1 MAGTITHEWQG
12 TTLVI
17 TSDSG
22 TSACDLKGSQGDMGI
37 RGPQGAA
44 GKIGQD
50 GTVTFDELT
59 DEQRA
64 SLKGEKGDTATIALG
79 SCTTGEP
86 GTEVVITNSGTPNAA
101 VFNFVIPKGNV
112 GPQGPKGEPG
122 KGLTILGTYPTLQ
135 ALTEAVTSAQQGDT
149 YNVGT
154 SAPYDIYMWDST
166 AASFVSQG
174 KLQGANGAV
183 FTPSVA
189 ADGTLS
195 WTNDGG
201 LDNPDAV
208 NIRGPQGEQGQEG
221 PQGQQGVQGEQGPAG
236 YSPVKGQDY
245 FTATD
250 KNEIVSSVKTSLL
263 TYNVASTLPASGT
276 ALAADTIYQV
286 SDALTTY
293 AFTPPASGWAHGY
306 FSTGATAS
314 ITFSGNIV
322 GAAPEIVANS
332 AYEFD
337 VYDGIW
343 IVQGVVSV

>member
-50 GTVTFDELT
+50 GTVSFEELT

-64 SLKGEKGDTATIALG
+64 SLKGDKGDAATIALG
-79 SCTTGEP
+79 NYATGEP
-86 GTEVVITNSGTPNAA
+86 GTEVVISNTGTPNAA
-101 VFNFVIPKGNV
+101 VFNFVIPRGNI
-112 GPQGPKGEPG
+112 GPKGPKGDTG

-154 SAPYDIYMWDST
+154 SAPYEIYMWDST

-174 KLQGANGAV
+174 RLQGANGAV

-195 WTNDGG
+195 WTNNGG
-201 LDNPDAV
+201 LENPDAV
-208 NIRGPQGEQGQEG
+208 NIRGPQGEPGANG
-221 PQGQQGVQGEQGPAG
+221 AAG
-236 YSPVKGQDY
+236 ADGYTPVKGQDY
-245 FTATD
+245 FTAAD
-250 KNEIVSSVKTSLL
+250 KNELISSVKTSILN
-263 TYNVASTLPASGT
+263 YNVVSTLPVSGT
-276 ALAADTIYQV
+276 ALALDTIYQV

-293 AFTPPASGWAHGY
+293 TFTPPASGWAHGY
-306 FSTGATAS
+306 FSTGTTAN
-314 ITFSGNIV
+314 ITFSGNIM

>member
-50 GTVTFDELT
+50 GTVSFEELT

-64 SLKGEKGDTATIALG
+64 SLKGDKGDAATIALG
-79 SCTTGEP
+79 SYATGEP
-86 GTEVVITNSGTPNAA
+86 GTEVVISNTGTPNAA

-135 ALTEAVTSAQQGDT
+135 ALTEAVTSAQQGDF

-174 KLQGANGAV
+174 KLQGASGAV

-195 WTNDGG
+195 WTNNGG
-201 LDNPDAV
+201 LDNPATV
-208 NIRGPQGEQGQEG
+208 NIRGPKGESGTNG
-221 PQGQQGVQGEQGPAG
+221 TDGRT
-236 YSPVKGQDY
+236 PVKGQDY
-245 FTATD
+245 FTAAD
-250 KNEIVSSVKTSLL
+250 KNEMITSVK
-263 TYNVASTLPASGT
+263 NGIFVFD
-276 ALAADTIYQV
+276 AA
-286 SDALTTY
+286 
-293 AFTPPASGWAHGY
+293 
-306 FSTGATAS
+306 TGRLD
-314 ITFSGNIV
+314 ITV
-322 GAAPEIVANS
+322 
-332 AYEFD
+332 
-337 VYDGIW
+337 
-343 IVQGVVSV
+343 

>member
-50 GTVTFDELT
+50 GTVSFEELT

-64 SLKGEKGDTATIALG
+64 SLKGDKGDAATIALG
-79 SCTTGEP
+79 NYATGEP
-86 GTEVVITNSGTPNAA
+86 GTEVVISNTGTPNAA

-174 KLQGANGAV
+174 KLQGASGAV

-195 WTNDGG
+195 WTNNGG

-208 NIRGPQGEQGQEG
+208 NIRGPQGEPGANG
-221 PQGQQGVQGEQGPAG
+221 ADGAPGADGAKGADG
-236 YSPVKGQDY
+236 YTPVKGQDY
-245 FTATD
+245 FTAAD
-250 KNEIVSSVKTSLL
+250 KNEMI
-263 TYNVASTLPASGT
+263 
-276 ALAADTIYQV
+276 
-286 SDALTTY
+286 
-293 AFTPPASGWAHGY
+293 
-306 FSTGATAS
+306 AS
-314 ITFSGNIV
+314 IKNSIFV
-322 GAAPEIVANS
+322 FDANTGRL
-332 AYEFD
+332 D
-337 VYDGIW
+337 ITV
-343 IVQGVVSV
+343 

>member
-50 GTVTFDELT
+50 GTVTFEELT

-79 SCTTGEP
+79 TYATGEP
-86 GTEVVITNSGTPNAA
+86 GTEVVITNTGTPSAA

-149 YNVGT
+149 YNVGA
-154 SAPYDIYMWDST
+154 SAPYEIYMWDST

-174 KLQGANGAV
+174 RLQGANGAV

-195 WTNDGG
+195 WTNNGG
-201 LDNPDAV
+201 LENPDAV
-208 NIRGPQGEQGQEG
+208 NIRGPQGGQGPEG

-245 FTATD
+245 FTAAD
-250 KNEIVSSVKTSLL
+250 KNEMI
-263 TYNVASTLPASGT
+263 
-276 ALAADTIYQV
+276 
-286 SDALTTY
+286 
-293 AFTPPASGWAHGY
+293 
-306 FSTGATAS
+306 AS
-314 ITFSGNIV
+314 IKNSIFV
-322 GAAPEIVANS
+322 FDAATGRLDITV
-332 AYEFD
+332 
-337 VYDGIW
+337 
-343 IVQGVVSV
+343 

>member
-79 SCTTGEP
+79 TCTTGEP
-86 GTEVVITNSGTPNAA
+86 GTEVVITNSGTPSAA
-101 VFNFVIPKGNV
+101 VFNFVIPRGNV
-112 GPQGPKGEPG
+112 GPQGPKGDTG

-154 SAPYDIYMWDST
+154 STPYDIYMWDSA

-201 LDNPDAV
+201 LDNPAAV
-208 NIRGPQGEQGQEG
+208 NIRGPQGEPGANG
-221 PQGQQGVQGEQGPAG
+221 TNGADGAPGANGADG
-236 YSPVKGQDY
+236 YTPVKGQDY
-245 FTATD
+245 FTAAD
-250 KNEIVSSVKTSLL
+250 KNEMI
-263 TYNVASTLPASGT
+263 
-276 ALAADTIYQV
+276 
-286 SDALTTY
+286 
-293 AFTPPASGWAHGY
+293 
-306 FSTGATAS
+306 AS
-314 ITFSGNIV
+314 IKNSIV
-322 GAAPEIVANS
+322 VFDANTGRL
-332 AYEFD
+332 D
-337 VYDGIW
+337 IT
-343 IVQGVVSV
+343 I

>member
-59 DEQRA
+59 DEQKA
-64 SLKGEKGDTATIALG
+64 SLKGEKGDAATIALG
-79 SCTTGEP
+79 NYATGEP
-86 GTEVVITNSGTPNAA
+86 GTEVVISNTGTPNAA

-135 ALTEAVTSAQQGDT
+135 ALTEAVTSAQQGDM

-154 SAPYDIYMWDST
+154 TAPYDIYMWDSA
-166 AASFVSQG
+166 AASFVNQG

-195 WTNDGG
+195 WTNNGG
-201 LDNPDAV
+201 LDNPAAV
-208 NIRGPQGEQGQEG
+208 NIRGPQGESGTNG
-221 PQGQQGVQGEQGPAG
+221 TNGADGADG
-236 YSPVKGQDY
+236 YTPVKGQDY
-245 FTATD
+245 FTAAD

-263 TYNVASTLPASGT
+263 NYNVASTLPASGT

-293 AFTPPASGWAHGY
+293 TFTPPASGWAHGY

-314 ITFSGNIV
+314 ITFSGNII
-322 GAAPEIVANS
+322 GEAPEIVANS

-343 IVQGVVSV
+343 VVQGVVNV

>member
-50 GTVTFDELT
+50 GTVSFEELT

-64 SLKGEKGDTATIALG
+64 SLKGDKGDAATIALG
-79 SCTTGEP
+79 NYATGEP
-86 GTEVVITNSGTPNAA
+86 GTEVVITNTGTPSAA

-112 GPQGPKGEPG
+112 GPQGPQGETGPAGAQGETGPAGPQGETGPQGPKGEPG

-135 ALTEAVTSAQQGDT
+135 ALTEAVTSAQQGDF

-154 SAPYDIYMWDST
+154 TAPYEIYMWDNT

-174 KLQGANGAV
+174 RLQGANGAV

-195 WTNDGG
+195 WTNNGG

-208 NIRGPQGEQGQEG
+208 NIRGPQGEQGQQG
-221 PQGQQGVQGEQGPAG
+221 PQGPQGPQGVAGKDGQDGAPGQQGPQGEQGPAG
-236 YSPVKGQDY
+236 YTPVKGQDY
-245 FTATD
+245 FTAAE
-250 KNEIVSSVKTSLL
+250 KNELITSIK
-263 TYNVASTLPASGT
+263 NSIFVF
-276 ALAADTIYQV
+276 
-286 SDALTTY
+286 DAN
-293 AFTPPASGWAHGY
+293 
-306 FSTGATAS
+306 TGRLD
-314 ITFSGNIV
+314 ITV
-322 GAAPEIVANS
+322 
-332 AYEFD
+332 
-337 VYDGIW
+337 
-343 IVQGVVSV
+343 

>member
-64 SLKGEKGDTATIALG
+64 SLKGEKGDAATIALG
-79 SCTTGEP
+79 TCTTGEP
-86 GTEVVITNSGTPNAA
+86 GTEVVITNSGTPSAA
-101 VFNFVIPKGNV
+101 VFNFVIPRGNT
-112 GPQGPKGEPG
+112 GSQGPKGDTG

-154 SAPYDIYMWDST
+154 STPYDIYMWDSA

-174 KLQGANGAV
+174 RLQGANGAV
-183 FTPSVA
+183 FTPSVS

-195 WTNDGG
+195 WTNNGG
-201 LDNPDAV
+201 LDNPAAV
-208 NIRGPQGEQGQEG
+208 NIRGPQGEPGANG
-221 PQGQQGVQGEQGPAG
+221 TNGADGAPGANGADG
-236 YSPVKGQDY
+236 YTPVKGQDY
-245 FTATD
+245 FTAAD
-250 KNEIVSSVKTSLL
+250 KNEMI
-263 TYNVASTLPASGT
+263 
-276 ALAADTIYQV
+276 
-286 SDALTTY
+286 
-293 AFTPPASGWAHGY
+293 
-306 FSTGATAS
+306 AS
-314 ITFSGNIV
+314 IKNSIFV
-322 GAAPEIVANS
+322 FDANTGRL
-332 AYEFD
+332 D
-337 VYDGIW
+337 IT
-343 IVQGVVSV
+343 I